1 VLIVASAY
9 RPAIIADMH
18 RARMLAWEMPKIGW
32 DVEVLAPRATEVRQD
47 VVEPDPDPFFAPDTP
62 VHEVGSIARGVFE
75 MLGSRTHAW
84 RTLWPIRRFGG
95 ELLRSKRYD
104 LVYFTTTT
112 FVHCGLGPY
121 WRRNFG
127 IPFVLDFHDPWV
139 RENTVETSRGLK
151 SRLLARVAERME
163 RAAVTNAAG
172 LVSVSPR
179 YIGVLE
185 RRYRRYAPHWLAP
198 RRHAVIPFGA
208 RSGDLE
214 AAAVQAGAGRT
225 RDPLILVVRYVGA
238 GGSIMARSFGLVCR
252 ALAGLRQRGEL
263 PDRLLRIEL
272 FGTTYDWRPGDGRLL
287 ESIAQSSGIDD
298 LVREHPERV
307 SYRRSLELLLEA
319 DGALVLGVDDRGYVP
334 SKLLSYALSG
344 KPLLASLRRDGPA
357 YEQMQSASGMGHVIG
372 FDPDGEASL
381 AEAEQTMAKFL
392 GEVADRRLFD
402 RRTILEP
409 FLAPGMAER
418 HAELFDACVYPER

>member
-1 VLIVASAY
+1 VLIVVSAY

-32 DVEVLAPRATEVRQD
+32 DVEVLAPGAAEVRQD

-62 VHEVGSIARGVFE
+62 VHEVGSFARGVFE

-84 RTLWPIRRFGG
+84 RTLWPIRSLGA
-95 ELLRSKRYD
+95 ELLRSKRFD

-112 FVHCGLGPY
+112 FLYFSLGPY
-121 WRRNFG
+121 WRRKFG

-139 RENTVETSRGLK
+139 RETAVETSRGVRSK
-151 SRLLARVAERME
+151 LLARVAERME
-163 RAAVTNAAG
+163 RSAVTNAAG
-172 LVSVSPR
+172 VVSVSPR

-185 RRYRRYAPHWLAP
+185 RRYCRYAPRWLAP

-208 RSGDLE
+208 RCSDME
-214 AAAVQAGAGRT
+214 AAAVLGAAGRT
-225 RDPLILVVRYVGA
+225 GDPSVRVVRYVGA
-238 GGSIMARSFGLVCR
+238 GGAIMARSFSLVCR
-252 ALAGLRQRGEL
+252 ALAGLQQRGVL
-263 PDRLLRIEL
+263 PHRLLRIEL
-272 FGTTYDWRPGDGRLL
+272 FGTTYGWRPGDDRLM
-287 ESIAQSSGIDD
+287 ESIARSSGVGE

-307 SYRRSLELLLEA
+307 SYRRSLELLLGA
-319 DGALVLGVDDRGYVP
+319 DGALVLGVDDHGYMP

-357 YEQMQSASGMGHVIG
+357 YEQMQSAPGLGHVIG

-381 AEAEQTMAKFL
+381 GDAEQTVARFL
-392 GEVADRRLFD
+392 GEVAERRLFD
-402 RRTILEP
+402 RRAILEP
-409 FLAPGMAER
+409 FLAPVMAER
-418 HAELFDACVYPER
+418 HAELFDACVHPER